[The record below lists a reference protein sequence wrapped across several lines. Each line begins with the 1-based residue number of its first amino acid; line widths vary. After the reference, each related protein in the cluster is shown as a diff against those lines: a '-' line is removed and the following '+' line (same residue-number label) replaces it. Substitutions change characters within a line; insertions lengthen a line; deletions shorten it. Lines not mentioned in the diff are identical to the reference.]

1 MILFHGSSQEVREPR
16 ILVLNRTLDYGVGFY
31 TTTSEQ
37 QARDWALR
45 RISGA
50 GIAYVNVYAFDET
63 AATHLKRRDFTNPPE
78 EDWVDFVYANRNR
91 RDFVHDYDLV
101 YGPVAN
107 DRVYAAFALL
117 VVFAVEYCS
126 ENKKFAY
133 VSSDVKSGVLSS
145 PSLRFYTLS
154 SIALLTAIITL
165 GVFTGGQFIYFQF

>member
-1 MILFHGSSQEVREPR
+1 MILFHGSAQEVREPR
-16 ILVLNRTLDYGVGFY
+16 ILVPNRTLDYGVGFY

-91 RDFVHDYDLV
+91 RDFTHDYDLV

-107 DRVYAAFALL
+107 DRVYAAFALYEQGL
-117 VVFAVEYCS
+117 L
-126 ENKKFAY
+126 NKQE
-133 VSSDVKSGVLSS
+133 LITE
-145 PSLRFYTLS
+145 LRTYTL
-154 SIALLTAIITL
+154 IDQMVFHTEAALEFLK
-165 GVFTGGQFIYFQF
+165 FIEAKEVRL

>member
-16 ILVLNRTLDYGVGFY
+16 ILFPNRTLDYGVGFY
-31 TTTSEQ
+31 TTTSQQ

-63 AATHLKRRDFTNPPE
+63 AAAHLRRLNFTNPPE

-107 DRVYAAFALL
+107 DRVYAAFALYEQGL
-117 VVFAVEYCS
+117 L
-126 ENKKFAY
+126 NKQE
-133 VSSDVKSGVLSS
+133 LITE
-145 PSLRFYTLS
+145 LRTYTL
-154 SIALLTAIITL
+154 IDQMVFHTEAALEFLK
-165 GVFTGGQFIYFQF
+165 FIEAKEVQL

>member
-1 MILFHGSSQEVREPR
+1 MILFHGSAQEVREPR
-16 ILVLNRTLDYGVGFY
+16 ILVPNRTLDYGVGFY

-91 RDFVHDYDLV
+91 RDFTHDYDLV

-107 DRVYAAFALL
+107 DRVYAAFALYEQGL
-117 VVFAVEYCS
+117 L
-126 ENKKFAY
+126 NKQE
-133 VSSDVKSGVLSS
+133 LITE
-145 PSLRFYTLS
+145 LRTYTL
-154 SIALLTAIITL
+154 IDQMVFHTEAALEFLK
-165 GVFTGGQFIYFQF
+165 FIEAKEVQL

>member
-16 ILVLNRTLDYGVGFY
+16 ILVPNRTLDYGVGFY

-37 QARDWALR
+37 QARDWSLR

-107 DRVYAAFALL
+107 DRVYAAFALYEQGL
-117 VVFAVEYCS
+117 L
-126 ENKKFAY
+126 NKQE
-133 VSSDVKSGVLSS
+133 LITE
-145 PSLRFYTLS
+145 LRTYTL
-154 SIALLTAIITL
+154 IDQMVFHTEAALEFLK
-165 GVFTGGQFIYFQF
+165 FIEAKEVQL

>member
-1 MILFHGSSQEVREPR
+1 MILFHGSSKEVREPR
-16 ILVLNRTLDYGVGFY
+16 ILVPNRTLDYGVGFY

-107 DRVYAAFALL
+107 DRVYAAFALYEQGL
-117 VVFAVEYCS
+117 L
-126 ENKKFAY
+126 NKQE
-133 VSSDVKSGVLSS
+133 LITE
-145 PSLRFYTLS
+145 LRTYTL
-154 SIALLTAIITL
+154 IDQMVFHTEAALEFLK
-165 GVFTGGQFIYFQF
+165 FIEAKEVQL